1 MSRSNENGA
10 PKSYSTTDSWTMA
23 PTASLTASLQH
34 YKFPIIALACLAAG
48 ATIYYAQ
55 NLEPNVQTSP
65 KPQQSL
71 HRSNASHRARRRRS
85 LAVPPESDNRH
96 LSEQVHIP
104 DRGVRNQAIDQGG
117 TENDGVSEFS
127 WEGQDAGEEY
137 DEKDGQSL
145 LFLLFKIAEERCR
158 TDGYVH
164 RGVACD
170 SCNETPIKGIRYRC
184 VNCDDHDLCETCES
198 TQTHNRQHLFL
209 KVRIP
214 APQLGTRKE
223 KQPLV
228 YPGKPQA
235 LVQDLRKDKVDQFC
249 KETGYKSEEVEAL
262 WEQFRSMA
270 DHEWPGDPDHYGLA
284 IDRPT
289 FDRCFIPCSSGQFPR
304 PNLIYSRIFSYYD
317 TNDDGLIGVGEF
329 IRGLSSLKKKN
340 MGERMKRVFRA
351 YDINNDGYV
360 DRRDVLRM
368 FTAYY
373 AYVQELMGD
382 IVAAM
387 QDDDDQDAL
396 ELINGGQPLSSAFNG
411 PGPVYGRV
419 LHNGGTGKVQNGYR
433 DLELADGMGAVNDQ
447 DFDPGAELN
456 AMMSEN
462 IIWESGLIWH
472 LPRSC
477 KRFPQSGQAIYN
489 MVIHTSREELD
500 GLINY
505 YGIRCSVSSS
515 QESLEG
521 LERRSLHAKLAQELF
536 GFRLKSRMAYKRRI
550 QKQAFYQHRQN
561 SQPLTQPSPSEAST
575 QMEKDLHIISSSD
588 LFVQFDSQMT
598 EKLVGLDWPIESS
611 VVALLY
617 RIYTMIRGGF
627 QSTDLME
634 VMDGFSP
641 DPTEVRGLVSSLEE
655 ILSRMA
661 REVEQQPHYKANLLT
676 LAKRRFPEIH
686 VDEQGM
692 AGDDTGDRF
701 RPTNLHSS
709 RKGALDGDKDSSRS
723 QRLESGPDFAQEVLF
738 AVTEEALNEL
748 LDPVF
753 RLREDVALQALVETE
768 ERSKHRAEIIAC
780 VATHRSLFA
789 VKNELER
796 YLRRWRQKNNN
807 PPPPPYDDHLETHP
821 FAQFMNQMFNG
832 VVNNVTGKAC
842 SECLKNGQT
851 WWIRVGEFC
860 DRRQYHSTTPLDQ
873 GEGRRLEDEHTS
885 PAEACPMCALMGEEE
900 SWITDLYCNQC
911 GEPCTRLIAEEVRLR
926 QLIESGVGSVGP
938 ELGTS
943 DPLLT
948 TEQSPPLDLSP
959 SKGLDGEEMI
969 TNSPPREGS
978 YSESEEAG
986 LRNATQKEQLAV
998 DDLAKDSGQQSMSAK
1013 EPTSEYTDTASY
1025 PEMAHDLHQSVA
1037 SFNALDPDRI
1047 EAAIASKP
1055 LNDLLAESGYTAS
1068 IEVENTCTE
1077 HTIPDPTMPQ
1087 NLPNAVPSTRVSGT
1101 LLTLDG
1107 SSSSSSAQS
1116 SPAEIQKS
1124 RDMLAQQRAER
1135 KYEKKEKKKMRKEKR
1150 ERHQGASN
1158 PNTAIPA
1165 DDEDVKVATK
1175 SKSTRDT
1182 PNCDNDGSGHNPR
1195 EAIYKYWACLDL
1207 IEAED
1212 RERGGPG
1219 RINFQEFEEI
1229 MQGEKGSALAFLAS
1243 WVEIGAF

>member
-1 MSRSNENGA
+1 MSRSNEDGA
-10 PKSYSTTDSWTMA
+10 AKSYPTTDSWTMA
-23 PTASLTASLQH
+23 QTASLTASLQH

-55 NLEPNVQTSP
+55 NSNPYFKTSI
-65 KPQQSL
+65 KAQQSL
-71 HRSNASHRARRRRS
+71 HRSNARHRARRRRS
-85 LAVPPESDNRH
+85 LAVPPESEDRH
-96 LSEQVHIP
+96 LPEQIQIP
-104 DRGVRNQAIDQGG
+104 DRGARNQTIDQGG

-127 WEGQDAGEEY
+127 WEGQDDGSEDEE
-137 DEKDGQSL
+137 EKDGQSL
-145 LFLLFKIAEERCR
+145 LYLLFKIAEQRCR

-235 LVQDLRKDKVDQFC
+235 LVQDLRKDKLDQFC
-249 KETGYKSEEVEAL
+249 RETGYKSEEVEAL

-340 MGERMKRVFRA
+340 RAERMKRVFRA

-360 DRRDVLRM
+360 DRRDFLRM

-373 AYVQELMGD
+373 AYVKELMGD

-387 QDDDDQDAL
+387 QDEEDQDTL

-411 PGPVYGRV
+411 PGPVYSRV
-419 LHNGGTGKVQNGYR
+419 LYNGGTGKVQNGYG

-447 DFDPGAELN
+447 DFNPGAELN

-462 IIWESGLIWH
+462 MIWESGLIWH

-489 MVIHTSREELD
+489 MVTHTPREELD
-500 GLINY
+500 GLMNH
-505 YGIRCSVSSS
+505 YGVRCSVSSS

-536 GFRLKSRMAYKRRI
+536 GFRLRSRMAYKRRI
-550 QKQAFYQHRQN
+550 QKQTFYQHRQN
-561 SQPLTQPSPSEAST
+561 SQPRTQPSPSEEFT
-575 QMEKDLHIISSSD
+575 QMEKNLQIISSSD
-588 LFVQFDSQMT
+588 LFIQFDSQVT
-598 EKLVGLDWPIESS
+598 GKLVALDWPIESS
-611 VVALLY
+611 VVALSY
-617 RIYTMIRGGF
+617 RIYAMIRGGF
-627 QSTDLME
+627 QSTDLIE

-641 DPTEVRGLVSSLEE
+641 DPKEVRGFLSSFEE
-655 ILSRMA
+655 LLSRMA
-661 REVEQQPHYKANLLT
+661 REVEQQPHYKANLEGPSTLT
-676 LAKRRFPEIH
+676 KRRFPEIH
-686 VDEQGM
+686 IDEQDI

-709 RKGALDGDKDSSRS
+709 RHGALDGSNDASRS
-723 QRLESGPDFAQEVLF
+723 QGLESEPDFAQEVLF

-753 RLREDVALQALVETE
+753 RLREDLALQALVETE
-768 ERSKHRAEIIAC
+768 ERSKNRAEIIAC

-832 VVNNVTGKAC
+832 VTNNVTGKAC
-842 SECLKNGQT
+842 SECSQNGQT
-851 WWIRVGEFC
+851 SWVRVGDFC
-860 DRRQYHSTTPLDQ
+860 NRRQYHSTTPLDQ

-911 GEPCTRLIAEEVRLR
+911 GEPCTRLIAEEARLR
-926 QLIESGVGSVGP
+926 QFIESGVGSVGP
-938 ELGTS
+938 EFGML
-943 DPLLT
+943 DPQLS

-986 LRNATQKEQLAV
+986 LRNAAQAEQSAV
-998 DDLAKDSGQQSMSAK
+998 DNLAEDSYQQSMSAK

-1037 SFNALDPDRI
+1037 SFNARDPDRI

-1068 IEVENTCTE
+1068 IEVENICTE
-1077 HTIPDPTMPQ
+1077 PTMPDPTMPQ
-1087 NLPNAVPSTRVSGT
+1087 NRPNAVPLPQVSGT
-1101 LLTLDG
+1101 LLARDV
-1107 SSSSSSAQS
+1107 SCSSSARS
-1116 SPAEIQKS
+1116 SPVESQKS
-1124 RDMLAQQRAER
+1124 RDMLDQQQAER
-1135 KYEKKEKKKMRKEKR
+1135 KNEKKQQRREES

-1158 PNTAIPA
+1158 PNAEIPA

-1182 PNCDNDGSGHNPR
+1182 PNCDNNGSGHNPR

-1219 RINFQEFEEI
+1219 RINFEEFEEI
-1229 MQGEKGSALAFLAS
+1229 MQGEKGNALAFLAS